1 MDWLTFAAE
10 VIKALAW
17 PLTVLIIFLVLRKP
31 LSNLLPLL
39 QRLRYKEL
47 EIDFG
52 KRIQEL
58 AVEVKKELPDTPEAE
73 SRALQRKEQLE
84 DLAQVSPRAAI
95 LEAWLELEQ
104 VAVEATKRHG
114 LNLTSRERKTPI
126 LLERALQENE
136 VLDESKRTIFGRL
149 RNLRNAAVHAS
160 DFSFDPDSAIEY
172 ADSALRLA
180 EYLRG
185 T

>member
-114 LNLTSRERKTPI
+114 LNLTSRERKTP